1 MPAKYQETRLFI
13 WAHHAKK
20 YNNRYC
26 MFGAKTVSKSIK
38 LIELALNNVVVPRAK
53 QIHCRSVFYNFIL
66 SWFDLFVLTWHRK
79 GFSMFLSVTVRDC
92 REKMFIIKFLINLVA
107 FLSPLKPK
115 QWFAISQAFQ
125 ARFLIKLYF
134 LKTDPIVRKAAKIH
148 TWDIKKKILSQYC
161 EANE

>member
-1 MPAKYQETRLFI
+1 MLAVLCRLAFLGTDRENLKDEFPLWFPRMPAKYQEAKLFI
-13 WAHHAKK
+13 WAHHAKT

-38 LIELALNNVVVPRAK
+38 LIELALNNVVVPRAR

-79 GFSMFLSVTVRDC
+79 GLSMFLSVTVRDF
-92 REKMFIIKFLINLVA
+92 REKIFNIKLLISPVA

-115 QWFAISQAFQ
+115 TMI
-125 ARFLIKLYF
+125 
-134 LKTDPIVRKAAKIH
+134 
-148 TWDIKKKILSQYC
+148 C
-161 EANE
+161 G